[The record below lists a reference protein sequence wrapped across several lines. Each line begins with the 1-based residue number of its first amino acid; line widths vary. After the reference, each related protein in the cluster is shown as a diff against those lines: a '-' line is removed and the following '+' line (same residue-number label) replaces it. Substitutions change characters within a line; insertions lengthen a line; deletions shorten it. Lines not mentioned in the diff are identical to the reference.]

1 MNRKLKITLFT
12 ILGFITTVIAVVGG
26 YFVYLVTAYHRID
39 DNLNLEVTAKG
50 QVKDFISTDMEY
62 SILSYNIG
70 YGALIS
76 DYSFFMDGGKESK
89 ARDEKDLIAN
99 VAGIAEQIK
108 QANVDIVMIQE
119 VDVDATRTFG
129 FNEVEDLET
138 KLDFGNYVYAQ
149 NYDSPFL
156 FYPVLDPIGAS
167 ESGIL
172 TGSKFKITDSLRR
185 QLPISTGFS
194 KFFDL
199 DRCFSISRIPVSN
212 GKELAVY
219 NLHLSAYGSNP
230 AIREQQLNTLIG
242 EINKDLEKG
251 NYVICGGD
259 FNHNLRI
266 DSDGSKAPDWAQP
279 FPHNVLPEKT
289 AFGFSVSNNTD
300 IEVDSCR
307 NNDAAYK
314 KGTTFTVLLDGMI
327 VSDNVEVEL
336 YQVLDFEFVRSDH
349 NPVYMKFK
357 LKNLETEKK
366 AEVKDEKKTEVK
378 KTETKKTDNKK
389 EEKKTEKKRSK

>member
-1 MNRKLKITLFT
+1 MNRKLKITLIT
-12 ILGFITTVIAVVGG
+12 ILTIIATIIAVVGG

-39 DNLNLEVTAKG
+39 DNLALEITSKG
-50 QVKDFISTDMEY
+50 QVKDFVSTDTEY

-99 VAGIAEQIK
+99 VAGIAKQIND
-108 QANVDIVMIQE
+108 ANVDFVMIQE

-129 FNEVEDLET
+129 FNEVEDLEN
-138 KLDFGNYVYAQ
+138 KLEFGNYVYAQ

-172 TGSKFKITDSLRR
+172 TGSKYKITESLRR
-185 QLPISTGFS
+185 QLPIASGFS

-199 DRCFSISRIPVSN
+199 DRCFSVSRIPVN
-212 GKELAVY
+212 NNKQLVIY

-230 AIREQQLNTLIG
+230 TIREQQLNTLF
-242 EINKDLEKG
+242 EEMKKDLEKD

-259 FNHNLRI
+259 FNHNLRAKW
-266 DSDGSKAPDWAQP
+266 DETKAPDWAQP
-279 FPHNVLPEKT
+279 FPHDVLPEKT
-289 AFGFSVSNNTD
+289 AFGFKVSNYTD
-300 IEVDSCR
+300 IDADSCR
-307 NNDAAYK
+307 NNDTGYV
-314 KGTTFTVLLDGMI
+314 KGTTFTVLLDGII
-327 VSDNVEVEL
+327 VSDNVKVDF
-336 YQVLDFEFVRSDH
+336 YQVLELEFERSDH
-349 NPVYMKFK
+349 NPVLMKFK
-357 LKNLETEKK
+357 LMNLEPEKK
-366 AEVKDEKKTEVK
+366 AAVKDEKKNEVK
-378 KTETKKTDNKK
+378 KPDNKK
-389 EEKKTEKKRSK
+389 NEKKRSK